1 MPRRSK
7 KSGRSVSSSPVAS
20 QAVREGIAY
29 AVLVSLITITINAY
43 LLHYV
48 LNLEKEKCECSKHW
62 HRDYIK
68 YFSIA
73 AIVVSSLMVILVVSG
88 LRLNSGV
95 AAFLRVIRFLLGL
108 ATLVNIFVLY
118 NYSTGLIEKECE
130 CSENTARTFM
140 KYYSILLIAVLII
153 SIIRFF

>member
-1 MPRRSK
+1 MARRSK
-7 KSGRSVSSSPVAS
+7 KSGRSVSYSPIAS
-20 QAVREGIAY
+20 QDFREGMAY
-29 AVLVSLITITINAY
+29 SILVSLVTIAINAY

-73 AIVVSSLMVILVVSG
+73 AIAVSSLTIILVVSG
-88 LRLNSGV
+88 LKLNRGFI
-95 AAFLRVIRFLLGL
+95 AFMRVIRFLLGL
-108 ATLVNIFVLY
+108 ATLVNMFVLY

-130 CSENTARTFM
+130 CSENTARTVM